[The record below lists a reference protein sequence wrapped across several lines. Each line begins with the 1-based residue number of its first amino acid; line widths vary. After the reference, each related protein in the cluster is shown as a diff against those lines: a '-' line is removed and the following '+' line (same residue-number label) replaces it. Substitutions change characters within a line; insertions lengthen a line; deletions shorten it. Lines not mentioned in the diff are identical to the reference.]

1 MEWITANWAII
12 TTVVLV
18 AVRVIESIVQA
29 TPGTADDNIWAM
41 VKKVIGCFFK
51 IS

>member
-1 MEWITANWAII
+1 MDWITQNWAVI

-29 TPGTADDNIWAM
+29 TPGTADDNIWAI
-41 VKKVIGCFFK
+41 VKKVIAVFFK
-51 IS
+51 LS